1 MMVTYFMGLGGIAG
15 ILLPD
20 WEFFDREISKWT
32 QPVCV
37 DDINRSDV
45 LRPGSSSQ
53 FLVMLKLAHCE
64 IECLNTVQMGSLR
77 KLSLT
82 YVKVGNEMFEK
93 IISGCPS
100 LQELVMRHVHVLD
113 ELRITAPNIEKLDLE
128 YFSRCVLDCP
138 NLKILNIHL
147 ISSTESILQVV
158 NIPSVCK
165 VHIQSTFQIDEIVS
179 KICTVEQSNF
189 KELNIPQTMWKR
201 LHIESQLNEDQ
212 FIGICRV
219 LNSSPHL
226 EELIVCSY
234 SQQNLRQDLGKSRK
248 THEHHVLSEELSSPC
263 VIPLLKSV
271 TIHGHKVPCQ
281 GLLRL
286 AEFLLKSCVN
296 LEKMVILPSTYKLG
310 AVEELKFVKQLLS
323 FPKASA
329 NARVICGSEIY

>member
-1 MMVTYFMGLGGIAG
+1 MTSKNMGFTSKKHDARYRLSEMPDEILVHILSFLPILDAVRTVSIRRFGNLWTMMSSLDFKDY
-15 ILLPD
+15 
-20 WEFFDREISKWT
+20 EFFKAGNWPYGIIDFDIQIHCFTSFVRNVLMLHKGISVDKFVLHLNDIYMYDDDDKSLITYINSLIRFAIDRQVKELEI
-32 QPVCV
+32 QI
-37 DDINRSDV
+37 DDTNELCDTNEVYDSD
-45 LRPGSSSQ
+45 LPQCIFTSQ

-179 KICTVEQSNF
+179 KICTVEVVKFSDGAFSAIKLQGVKYSTNYVEAF
-189 KELNIPQTMWKR
+189 TY
-201 LHIESQLNEDQ
+201 
-212 FIGICRV
+212 RV
-219 LNSSPHL
+219 
-226 EELIVCSY
+226 
-234 SQQNLRQDLGKSRK
+234 
-248 THEHHVLSEELSSPC
+248 T
-263 VIPLLKSV
+263 
-271 TIHGHKVPCQ
+271 
-281 GLLRL
+281 
-286 AEFLLKSCVN
+286 A
-296 LEKMVILPSTYKLG
+296 
-310 AVEELKFVKQLLS
+310 
-323 FPKASA
+323 
-329 NARVICGSEIY
+329 